1 MGDKKLIN
9 EALGI
14 TTKDSGE
21 RQVFETGCQRDTQ
34 NGKGRFDLI
43 PPFAVMRLAGVYQR
57 GAEKYDD
64 DNWVKGM
71 PFGRVLDSAI
81 RHLFKWKFR
90 KILGLSMDEDHLAQA
105 AWNIFTLMEY
115 ELIHPELDN
124 IEDLYKNH
132 TKQDI
137 EKMMQIISKY
147 IGGFEE

>member
-1 MGDKKLIN
+1 MGTNKEDFNDLLIK
-9 EALGI
+9 
-14 TTKDSGE
+14 TKDSGE

-43 PPFAVMRLAGVYQR
+43 PPFALMRLAGVYQR
-57 GAEKYDD
+57 GAAKYDD
-64 DNWVKGM
+64 NNWVKGM
-71 PFGRVLDSAI
+71 PYGRVLDSAL

-90 KILGLSMDEDHLAQA
+90 KVLGLPMDEDHLGQA

-115 ELIHPELDN
+115 ELIHPDLDN
-124 IEDLYKNH
+124 IKDLYKNY

-137 EKMMQIISKY
+137 EKMMKVINQY